1 MAPVTGSL
9 EANVG
14 GANPGMNDVA
24 ASREHS
30 TEELLT
36 PAPLADG
43 GVRGS
48 LADYSNI
55 TVIIRMLGAPFAL
68 FPGER
73 ASSLVPMGITLS
85 RAARRC
91 SATCL

>member
-1 MAPVTGSL
+1 MLAPVTGSL

-30 TEELLT
+30 TEELLA

-55 TVIIRMLGAPFAL
+55 TVIIRMLGAPFVL
-68 FPGER
+68 IPGQ
-73 ASSLVPMGITLS
+73 AIPQYVNCLGIIPHTNGVH
-85 RAARRC
+85 
-91 SATCL
+91 TV